1 MFWDK
6 NAVSQTELQS
16 VRQEITNQIYKIK
29 YQWNMQ
35 YKLKGIVQA
44 MTIW

>member
-6 NAVSQTELQS
+6 NAVSQIELQS
-16 VRQEITNQIYKIK
+16 VSQQITNQIYKIK

-35 YKLKGIVQA
+35 YKLKVIVQA